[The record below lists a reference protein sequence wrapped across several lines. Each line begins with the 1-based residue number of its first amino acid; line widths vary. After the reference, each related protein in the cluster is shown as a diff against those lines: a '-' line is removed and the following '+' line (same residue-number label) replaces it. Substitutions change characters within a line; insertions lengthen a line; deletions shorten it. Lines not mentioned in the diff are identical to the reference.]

1 MGNESEPRYAGACG
15 CGQLT
20 YQMKSAPMLVH
31 CCHCK
36 ECQKQTGS
44 AYVLNALI
52 EADRVDMQG
61 NTTEQTLP
69 TPSGKGQIITRCADC
84 GTAVFSSYM
93 VRLGKIRYVRV
104 GTLNDPSECPPDVQ
118 IFTSS
123 KQAWV
128 PLSDEIP
135 SFEEFYNFDEVW
147 PKDALARWRALF
159 GD

>member
-1 MGNESEPRYAGACG
+1 MALSKIENYTGACG

-20 YQMKSAPMLVH
+20 YQLKSAPMFVH

-44 AYVLNALI
+44 AYVLNAII
-52 EADRVDMQG
+52 EADQVSWSG
-61 NTTEQTLP
+61 ETTDHTLA
-69 TPSGKGQIITRCADC
+69 TPSGKGQTITRCASC

-93 VRLGKIRYVRV
+93 VRLGKLKYIRV
-104 GTLNDPSECPPDVQ
+104 GTLDNPELCPPNVQ

-128 PLSDEIP
+128 PLNPDIP
-135 SFEEFYNFDEVW
+135 SFANFYEFKDVW
-147 PKDALARWRALF
+147 PEDTYRRLSDLF
-159 GD
+159 GN